1 MKSSK
6 SQSLRIDADA
16 AIALVEWKAL
26 FAKTVAETAHQLAA
40 KSKTSVT
47 VTLADYRRA
56 AQQALLTLTA
66 AIESGESVDGQQKAA

>member
-16 AIALVEWKAL
+16 AIALVEWKTL
-26 FAKTVAETAHQLAA
+26 FAKSVAETAQQLAA
-40 KSKTSVT
+40 KSKTSGT

-56 AQQALLTLTA
+56 AQQAVLTLTA
-66 AIESGESVDGQQKAA
+66 AIESGDSVDGQQKAA